1 MTLRVRA
8 MLNTDIDRV
17 YSIELVA
24 HRAPWSRD
32 ILSDCVFVGYDCR
45 VIEIEDEG
53 AFELASYIICR
64 YNENICHVLNL
75 CVAPALQGK
84 GYGNVLLQNVID
96 CPAQPTTESL
106 LLEVRPTNTPALR
119 LYHKMGF
126 QQVGVKRG
134 YYRDESSIE
143 DAVVLQKQLIRKT

>member
-17 YSIELVA
+17 YAIELVA

-64 YNENICHVLNL
+64 YNETICHVLNL

-96 CPAQPTTESL
+96 FPAQPTTESL

-143 DAVVLQKQLIRKT
+143 DAVVLQKQLIHKT